1 MNVCYE
7 RVERAAV
14 ADEWMHLRVVRKGR
28 WVWCFGDKLK
38 VVLHVDGL

>member
-1 MNVCYE
+1 
-7 RVERAAV
+7 
-14 ADEWMHLRVVRKGR
+14 LRVVRKGR